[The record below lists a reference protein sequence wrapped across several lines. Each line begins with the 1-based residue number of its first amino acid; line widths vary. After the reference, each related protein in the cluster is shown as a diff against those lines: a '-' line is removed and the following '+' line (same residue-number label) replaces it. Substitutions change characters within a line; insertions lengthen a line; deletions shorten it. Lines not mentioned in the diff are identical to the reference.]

1 MDEDNIS
8 HALIIGVT
16 TFISVMIISA
26 IIIFYNSGVNIVR
39 SVGAGNNFSTINRND
54 VESTLVL
61 SGTGNYIKGSDVIN
75 LINEY
80 QNNTNVIIVV
90 RNIKYMSENG
100 SVNSIEMISMDSKDI
115 NIRVSSYNRIKNYI
129 MDNQDFTIVVSGDES
144 SNNMIINIEGV

>member
-75 LINEY
+75 VINEY

>member
-16 TFISVMIISA
+16 TFIIVMIISA

-54 VESTLVL
+54 VESSLIL

>member
-1 MDEDNIS
+1 MDEENIS

-39 SVGAGNNFSTINRND
+39 SVGAGNDFSTINRND
-54 VESTLVL
+54 VESTLIL

-90 RNIKYMSENG
+90 RNIKYMSETG
-100 SVNSIEMISMDSKDI
+100 SVNSIEMISMDSEDI
-115 NIRVSSYNRIKNYI
+115 DIRVSSYNRIKNYI

>member
-16 TFISVMIISA
+16 TFIIVMIISA

-54 VESTLVL
+54 VESSLIL

-129 MDNQDFTIVVSGDES
+129 MDNQGFTIVVSGDES

>member
-54 VESTLVL
+54 VESSLIL

-144 SNNMIINIEGV
+144 SNNMIINIEGA

>member
-54 VESTLVL
+54 VESSLIL